1 MMTLRQR
8 IFIGLSIVVTLI
20 AVLLW
25 YILYTQK
32 AESLPSSASQTKT
45 TQTST
50 STGGIQKS
58 NTTQT
63 IERPVITLPAYSE
76 EMYVRQLAAIF
87 VERFGSYSNQNDN
100 RNTKDTLVMAT
111 ESMQT
116 WMKSHMHTE
125 SVDYNGVVTKV
136 LSTRVLE
143 KTATAATVVIQTQQ
157 VLEEKKAGT
166 TDAPTHVVV
175 QKNGKVTLVKVN
187 ASWKIDG
194 LYWDK

>member
-143 KTATAATVVIQTQQ
+143 KNSNRSNRCHTNTASSGR
-157 VLEEKKAGT
+157 KKGR
-166 TDAPTHVVV
+166 HH
-175 QKNGKVTLVKVN
+175 
-187 ASWKIDG
+187 
-194 LYWDK
+194 